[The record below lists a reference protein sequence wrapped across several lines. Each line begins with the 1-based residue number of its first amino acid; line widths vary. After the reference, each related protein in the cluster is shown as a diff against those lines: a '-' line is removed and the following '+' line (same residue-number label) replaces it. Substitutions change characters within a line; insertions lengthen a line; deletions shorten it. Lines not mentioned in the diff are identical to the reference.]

1 MALDTLNSPTSTTTT
16 TAPSPFLTEPEN
28 LESWTKRKRS
38 KRHRID
44 DQSNPPSEE
53 EYLALCLLMLARGS
67 SSDDDHHHSSPSPPP
82 SDHHHRD
89 YKCSVCGKSFP
100 SYQALGGHKTSH
112 RKPVSN
118 NNNNHDGN
126 NNGGNGS
133 ISNNGNISNG
143 LIGQS
148 GKTHKC
154 SICFKSFPSGQA
166 LGGHKRCHYD
176 GGNGNNSNNINGNG
190 SNNHGFDLN
199 LPADQVFEVSS
210 DHETL
215 GKSQLSGEE
224 TKSPF

>member
-1 MALDTLNSPTSTTTT
+1 MALDTLNSPTATTTT
-16 TAPSPFLTEPEN
+16 TPPSPFLTEPDN
-28 LESWTKRKRS
+28 LESWTKRKRT

-53 EYLALCLLMLARGS
+53 EYLALCLLMLARGRG
-67 SSDDDHHHSSPSPPP
+67 SSDDDHHSSPPPPP

-118 NNNNHDGN
+118 NNNTNHDSN
-126 NNGGNGS
+126 SNTGNGS
-133 ISNNGNISNG
+133 ITNNGNISNG

-176 GGNGNNSNNINGNG
+176 GGNGNSNINGNG
-190 SNNHGFDLN
+190 SNSHGFDLN
-199 LPADQVFEVSS
+199 LPADQVFEASC
-210 DHETL
+210 DEPL

-224 TKSPF
+224 TRSPL

>member
-16 TAPSPFLTEPEN
+16 TAPPPFLRCLDETEPEN
-28 LESWTKRKRS
+28 LESWTKRKRT

-44 DQSNPPSEE
+44 QPNPPSEE

-67 SSDDDHHHSSPSPPP
+67 SDHHSPP
-82 SDHHHRD
+82 SDHHSISPPSDQQKD

-112 RKPVSN
+112 RKPVSIIN
-118 NNNNHDGN
+118 NDDGN
-126 NNGGNGS
+126 NSNGS
-133 ISNNGNISNG
+133 VTNNGNISNG
-143 LIGQS
+143 LVGQS
-148 GKTHKC
+148 GKTHNC

-176 GGNGNNSNNINGNG
+176 GGNGNGDNS
-190 SNNHGFDLN
+190 HRFDLN
-199 LPADQVFEVSS
+199 LPADQVS
-210 DHETL
+210 DETL

-224 TKSPF
+224 TKSVL

>member
-1 MALDTLNSPTSTTTT
+1 MALDTLHSPTSTT
-16 TAPSPFLTEPEN
+16 APPPFLTEPAEN

-38 KRHRID
+38 KRHRIV
-44 DQSNPPSEE
+44 DQPHPPSEE

-67 SSDDDHHHSSPSPPP
+67 SSSSPDDDHHLTLPP

-118 NNNNHDGN
+118 NNDGTN
-126 NNGGNGS
+126 KSGNGS
-133 ISNNGNISNG
+133 VTINGNISNG

-176 GGNGNNSNNINGNG
+176 GGNVNG
-190 SNNHGFDLN
+190 SNNHHGFDLN
-199 LPADQVFEVSS
+199 LPADHDEKLVRR
-210 DHETL
+210 
-215 GKSQLSGEE
+215 QLSGEE
-224 TKSPF
+224 SKSVA

>member
-16 TAPSPFLTEPEN
+16 TAPSPFLTEPDN
-28 LESWTKRKRS
+28 LESWTKRKRT
-38 KRHRID
+38 KRHRTD
-44 DQSNPPSEE
+44 DQSHPPTEE

-67 SSDDDHHHSSPSPPP
+67 SSDDDHHSPSPPP
-82 SDHHHRD
+82 SDHHNHRD

-126 NNGGNGS
+126 NNGS
-133 ISNNGNISNG
+133 VTNNGNISNG

-176 GGNGNNSNNINGNG
+176 GGNGNSNINGNG
-190 SNNHGFDLN
+190 SNSHGFDLN
-199 LPADQVFEVSS
+199 LPADQVFEVSC
-210 DHETL
+210 DETL

-224 TKSPF
+224 TKSPL

>member
-1 MALDTLNSPTSTTTT
+1 MALDTLNSPTSTT
-16 TAPSPFLTEPEN
+16 APPPFLTEPEN
-28 LESWTKRKRS
+28 LESWTKRKRT
-38 KRHRID
+38 KRHRTV
-44 DQSNPPSEE
+44 DQSHPPSEE
-53 EYLALCLLMLARGS
+53 EYLAICLLMLARCS
-67 SSDDDHHHSSPSPPP
+67 SSSSNDGNDHHSPPAPP

-118 NNNNHDGN
+118 TNCQDTNNS
-126 NNGGNGS
+126 GNGS
-133 ISNNGNISNG
+133 VTNNGNISYG

-176 GGNGNNSNNINGNG
+176 GGNGNG

-199 LPADQVFEVSS
+199 LPADH
-210 DHETL
+210 DETL
-215 GKSQLSGEE
+215 VKSQYSGEE
-224 TKSPF
+224 SKSESDYY

>member
-16 TAPSPFLTEPEN
+16 APPPPPPFLRCLDQTEPEN
-28 LESWTKRKRS
+28 LESWTKRKRT

-44 DQSNPPSEE
+44 QPNPPSEE

-67 SSDDDHHHSSPSPPP
+67 SDHHHSPPPP
-82 SDHHHRD
+82 SDHQKD

-118 NNNNHDGN
+118 NNNNN
-126 NNGGNGS
+126 NNDDGENTNGS
-133 ISNNGNISNG
+133 VTNNGNINISSNG
-143 LIGQS
+143 LVGQS
-148 GKTHKC
+148 GKTHNC

-176 GGNGNNSNNINGNG
+176 GGVGNTSNMIT
-190 SNNHGFDLN
+190 SHGFDLN
-199 LPADQVFEVSS
+199 LPADQVT
-210 DHETL
+210 DETI
-215 GKSQLSGEE
+215 GKSQLSDQE
-224 TKSPF
+224 TKSVL

>member
-1 MALDTLNSPTSTTTT
+1 MALDTLNSPNSTT

-28 LESWTKRKRS
+28 LEPWTKRKRT

-53 EYLALCLLMLARGS
+53 EYFALCLLMLARGS
-67 SSDDDHHHSSPSPPP
+67 SDDDHHSSPPHPP

-118 NNNNHDGN
+118 TNCQDTINT
-126 NNGGNGS
+126 GNGS
-133 ISNNGNISNG
+133 VTNNGNI
-143 LIGQS
+143 
-148 GKTHKC
+148 THKC

-176 GGNGNNSNNINGNG
+176 GGNGNG

-199 LPADQVFEVSS
+199 LPADH
-210 DHETL
+210 DETL
-215 GKSQLSGEE
+215 VRVN
-224 TKSPF
+224 SPVKNQSRCRDYY

>member
-1 MALDTLNSPTSTTTT
+1 MALEALNSPTSTTTT
-16 TAPSPFLTEPEN
+16 TDPPSFLTEPEN
-28 LESWTKRKRS
+28 LDSWTKRKRT
-38 KRHRID
+38 KRHRMI

-67 SSDDDHHHSSPSPPP
+67 SDDDHHHHSPPLPPP

-118 NNNNHDGN
+118 NNNSNDEGN
-126 NNGGNGS
+126 NNSNGS
-133 ISNNGNISNG
+133 VINNGNISNG
-143 LIGQS
+143 LVGQS

-166 LGGHKRCHYD
+166 LGGHKRCHYE
-176 GGNGNNSNNINGNG
+176 GGNGNSNSNGNG

-199 LPADQVFEVSS
+199 LPADQVLDVFS
-210 DHETL
+210 DQTL

-224 TKSPF
+224 TKSAL